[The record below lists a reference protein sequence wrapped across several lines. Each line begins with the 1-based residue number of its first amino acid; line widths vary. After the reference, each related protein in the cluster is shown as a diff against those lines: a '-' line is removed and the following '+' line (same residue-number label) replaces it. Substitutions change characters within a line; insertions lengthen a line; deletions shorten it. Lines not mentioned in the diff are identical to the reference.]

1 MICSQD
7 LLMNVCDYMFS
18 LAYFTCHDT
27 LVHEFHLHYLNKVLC
42 RVCAYT
48 SYILCMI
55 IFYQLVEYQ

>member
-1 MICSQD
+1 
-7 LLMNVCDYMFS
+7 MNVCDYMFS